1 MNFIEPTIEIW
12 NQDYSGD
19 TDNIIKNLYK
29 QIELAGRTCYKSENN
44 ITDDSY
50 KKFIK
55 MLNSNKHY
63 AMFEHGT
70 IYLTIHILKEDKYYD
85 VCRKE
90 DIVLFFI
97 NNEYSRVTEL
107 GNGKTFSTTY
117 YITTNYRV
125 IAENPYINITNGNL
139 YKKEQS
145 NLFEVIKEYIT
156 APTLHDRRI
165 TIHMT
170 TDIGVTREAN
180 RHRSN
185 SMAEQSTR
193 YCNYSKE
200 KFGNGLNIALN
211 SDIESEDQI
220 SNHIDKCNSFED
232 ICNYIGNN
240 KEISADDFGII
251 DTWLFANMTAEWSYM
266 RLLKL
271 GWKPQQARRVLP
283 LDTVSELVHTAYI
296 DDWKHFIDLRSIG
309 TTGQP
314 HPDMKII
321 GDRIRT
327 EIKENDCITH

>member
-1 MNFIEPTIEIW
+1 MKLIHSNYEILE
-12 NQDYSGD
+12 QGD
-19 TDNIIKNLYK
+19 GIDGIYQ

-63 AMFEHGT
+63 GMFEHGT
-70 IYLTIHILKEDKYYD
+70 IYLTIPILEEENYYN
-85 VCRKE
+85 VLRKE
-90 DIVLFFI
+90 DIVSFFMY
-97 NNEYSRVTEL
+97 NEYSRVNEIKHEKFL
-107 GNGKTFSTTY
+107 STY

-125 IAENPYINITNGNL
+125 IAENPHINITNNSL
-139 YKKEQS
+139 YKKEKS
-145 NLFEVIKEYIT
+145 DLFEVIKEYMV
-156 APTLHDRRI
+156 APTLHDRRT

-193 YCNYSKE
+193 YCNYSKD
-200 KFGNGLNIALN
+200 KFGNGINVALN
-211 SDIESEDQI
+211 SDIKSEEQI
-220 SNHIDKCNSFED
+220 TSCLNKWNNFED
-232 ICNYIGNN
+232 MCRYVGNT
-240 KEISADDFGII
+240 KEISKDTFGII
-251 DTWLFANMTAEWSYM
+251 DTWLFTNMASEWSYM
-266 RLLKL
+266 RLLEL

-321 GDRIRT
+321 GDLIRD
-327 EIKENDCITH
+327 EIKKNDKY

>member
-1 MNFIEPTIEIW
+1 MNFIKPTIEIW

-50 KKFIK
+50 KKFIN

-70 IYLTIHILKEDKYYD
+70 IYLTIPILKEDKYYD
-85 VCRKE
+85 ICRKE
-90 DIVLFFI
+90 DIVLFFTY
-97 NNEYSRVTEL
+97 NEYSRVTEL
-107 GNGKTFSTTY
+107 RNEKTFLSTY

-211 SDIESEDQI
+211 SDIKSEDQI
-220 SNHIDKCNSFED
+220 SNHIDRWNSFED
-232 ICNYIGNN
+232 ICKYIGSN
-240 KEISADDFGII
+240 KEISEDDFGII
-251 DTWLFANMTAEWSYM
+251 DTWLFANMTTEWSYM

-309 TTGQP
+309 TTGKP

-321 GDRIRT
+321 GDLMRK
-327 EIKENDCITH
+327 EIKDNDCATY